1 MWLVLSVLLGLAL
14 CETNGTEAYFLS
26 PHGLGKTPEV
36 DDALQKITSQ
46 IRVKTTTYN
55 HSTITYILS
64 NITIGTAYND
74 GKQNTTVPKVDI
86 VQVTGGRI
94 EFTYRFNYTKIE
106 NRNNITGYA
115 YGSVLSDPLTYF
127 KELNFCE
134 GFLCWRLPNT
144 KGVEPLTLI

>member
-1 MWLVLSVLLGLAL
+1 MWQALSVLLGLAL

-86 VQVTGGRI
+86 VQVTGGRV

-115 YGSVLSDPLTYF
+115 YGTSP
-127 KELNFCE
+127 
-134 GFLCWRLPNT
+134 
-144 KGVEPLTLI
+144 II